1 MKLSTQLMYAGNPRE
16 AADQVRALEDAGL
29 DTVWVPEAYGFD
41 SPTLM
46 GYLAAKTEKV
56 EIGAAILNIYS
67 RTPSALLQTAAG
79 LDNVSQGRAIIGLGA
94 SGPQVIEGF
103 HGVPYDKP
111 LGRTKEII
119 ELIRSGLRRETLVH
133 DGIFTLPLPEGQGTG
148 LGKPLKLLTRPERP
162 SIPLYIA
169 ALGPKS
175 VEGAAEYADG
185 WLPFLFVPEKAGQ
198 VWGDALAAGTAKRQ
212 EGLAPLEI
220 CAGGMV
226 AIGEGPETKALLDF
240 ARPLVALYVGGMGAR
255 GKNFYNDLAVKY
267 GYEQEAKE
275 IQDLYLGGNK
285 RDAEAKVPLE
295 LLELGN
301 LVGPASYVKERI
313 AAFAE
318 AGRDQPP
325 GDAGLRRPAGD
336 DPSAPR
342 AGRLTLRH
350 GVDADQAVHHVVPA
364 LLRATLRHVRDR
376 RVRHGD
382 ERAAVVRLERHDDG
396 VLDDG
401 LRLAL
406 VLPAPGEGEPPRP
419 VDLGVGPRDRGSD
432 AGAVDPEPSAEPRV
446 DVVRRATELRPP
458 PGGQLFGVGPGGEDP
473 LGRGGD
479 RAGDRDR
486 AGAHGVSSGSAARC
500 CSRRSRALPHIRR
513 VLIAHVARS
522 SRLPGTSRTTV
533 VRPRFSLV
541 TTPAPSSTRRCLST
555 AGRVT
560 ARRSARSLI
569 DASPSASRSR
579 IERRGADAT
588 AAADRI
594 QPIVHHMVKYR

>member
-1 MKLSTQLMYAGNPRE
+1 VKLSTQLMYSGNPRE

-56 EIGAAILNIYS
+56 EIGSAILNIYS

-79 LDNVSQGRAIIGLGA
+79 LDNVSNGRAIIGLGA

-148 LGKPLKLLTRPERP
+148 LGKPLKLLTRPERA

-198 VWGDALAAGTAKRQ
+198 VWGDALAAGSAKRQ

-255 GKNFYNDLAVKY
+255 GKNFYYDLAVKY
-267 GYEQEAKE
+267 GYEQEAQE

-301 LVGPASYVKERI
+301 LVGPASYVRERI

-318 AGRDQPP
+318 AGVTNLQVLP
-325 GDAGLRRPAGD
+325 LSD
-336 DPSAPR
+336 DPA
-342 AGRLTLRH
+342 
-350 GVDADQAVHHVVPA
+350 
-364 LLRATLRHVRDR
+364 ATVRQ
-376 RVRHGD
+376 VK
-382 ERAAVVRLERHDDG
+382 EW
-396 VLDDG
+396 
-401 LRLAL
+401 
-406 VLPAPGEGEPPRP
+406 
-419 VDLGVGPRDRGSD
+419 VG
-432 AGAVDPEPSAEPRV
+432 
-446 DVVRRATELRPP
+446 
-458 PGGQLFGVGPGGEDP
+458 
-473 LGRGGD
+473 
-479 RAGDRDR
+479 
-486 AGAHGVSSGSAARC
+486 
-500 CSRRSRALPHIRR
+500 
-513 VLIAHVARS
+513 
-522 SRLPGTSRTTV
+522 
-533 VRPRFSLV
+533 
-541 TTPAPSSTRRCLST
+541 
-555 AGRVT
+555 
-560 ARRSARSLI
+560 
-569 DASPSASRSR
+569 
-579 IERRGADAT
+579 
-588 AAADRI
+588 
-594 QPIVHHMVKYR
+594 

>member
-1 MKLSTQLMYAGNPRE
+1 VKLSTQLMYAGNPRE

-46 GYLAAKTEKV
+46 GYLAAKTERV
-56 EIGAAILNIYS
+56 EIGSAILNIYS

-111 LGRTKEII
+111 VGRTKEII

-148 LGKPLKLLTRPERP
+148 LGKPLKLLTRPER
-162 SIPLYIA
+162 SSVPLYVA

-198 VWGDALAAGTAKRQ
+198 VWGDSLARGAAKRQ

-240 ARPLVALYVGGMGAR
+240 ARPIVALYVGGMGAR

-267 GYEQEAKE
+267 GYEQAAQE

-318 AGRDQPP
+318 AGVTNLQVM
-325 GDAGLRRPAGD
+325 PASD
-336 DPSAPR
+336 DP
-342 AGRLTLRH
+342 
-350 GVDADQAVHHVVPA
+350 PA
-364 LLRATLRHVRDR
+364 TIRQLRA
-376 RVRHGD
+376 
-382 ERAAVVRLERHDDG
+382 
-396 VLDDG
+396 
-401 LRLAL
+401 L
-406 VLPAPGEGEPPRP
+406 V
-419 VDLGVGPRDRGSD
+419 D
-432 AGAVDPEPSAEPRV
+432 
-446 DVVRRATELRPP
+446 
-458 PGGQLFGVGPGGEDP
+458 
-473 LGRGGD
+473 
-479 RAGDRDR
+479 
-486 AGAHGVSSGSAARC
+486 
-500 CSRRSRALPHIRR
+500 
-513 VLIAHVARS
+513 
-522 SRLPGTSRTTV
+522 
-533 VRPRFSLV
+533 
-541 TTPAPSSTRRCLST
+541 
-555 AGRVT
+555 
-560 ARRSARSLI
+560 
-569 DASPSASRSR
+569 
-579 IERRGADAT
+579 
-588 AAADRI
+588 
-594 QPIVHHMVKYR
+594 